1 MALKYERD
9 TMFSY
14 INVHTPMD
22 YFEECQ
28 SELFTH
34 FVSEINYGLNAF
46 FVFKRDTQYGEE
58 QTSVQGELEIIVKAI
73 PGFAIEGG
81 GNISITDSQREIL
94 NTTHIRMFGDF
105 SPSSKLPS
113 TLEEAVTFYKGLEA
127 EDYIDGATALQ
138 VTLTPFKKT
147 ACAGLD
153 NNLNDINSNMI
164 SNLRDMLDGLEDL
177 DMDLGDLIVS
187 DAAVAFKPLRDN
199 LQYLRTE
206 LRKYTLVQKKL
217 MQDILPRVKSGE
229 GAEDE
234 IAKLYDDYV
243 QSQFYKSTCETFIS
257 YRRREVEAI
266 ILLMKFFEVES
277 NMELAD
283 FERANDVEYI
293 FQRDMVAV
301 LDLNIITPISLIDDF
316 LNGTDIPDESEY
328 WFNDNTKVAQ
338 VGRAVRDLLAFGKR
352 NVDLDDRGYIL
363 KISR

>member
-1 MALKYERD
+1 
-9 TMFSY
+9 
-14 INVHTPMD
+14 
-22 YFEECQ
+22 
-28 SELFTH
+28 
-34 FVSEINYGLNAF
+34 
-46 FVFKRDTQYGEE
+46 
-58 QTSVQGELEIIVKAI
+58 
-73 PGFAIEGG
+73 
-81 GNISITDSQREIL
+81 
-94 NTTHIRMFGDF
+94 
-105 SPSSKLPS
+105 
-113 TLEEAVTFYKGLEA
+113 
-127 EDYIDGATALQ
+127 
-138 VTLTPFKKT
+138 
-147 ACAGLD
+147 
-153 NNLNDINSNMI
+153 MI

-177 DMDLGDLIVS
+177 DMDIGDLIVS

-234 IAKLYDDYV
+234 IAKLYDDYL